1 MSQMPR
7 KAKRAPNKS
16 TTATAKTR
24 TPKTNVPSFTPAGTV
39 GSWEDDPETA
49 MGLTVPTPD
58 LSKLPLAFSF
68 PAGGPPPAI
77 YAHGTSEFRY
87 WATAAALRRGA
98 DYWAQRVPLT
108 QWHGGPSLNVVL
120 DNGFDLDANYDRAA
134 LNFFHGPGVTGTV
147 FTCESPDVSCHELG
161 HAVLDAFMPELWG
174 VASQEIA
181 AFHES
186 FGDISALMSAIQIP
200 SLRTAVLAVSGG
212 NLYTTSRLS
221 RLAEQLGSALR
232 AQDPDLAEA
241 DCLRSAVNSFN
252 YQDPMTLPS
261 AAPMSQ
267 LSSKPH
273 SFSRIFTGAFFEILG
288 VSLATKAANP
298 GAPTEAELLAVADD
312 LAGFLVQGVK
322 WSSPI
327 VTNCYAHVAA
337 NMVIAAQADPTYSS
351 IAKGVFVGRSILSLQ
366 SASSLPMM
374 ANVKSLTAAANSATA
389 EREPLPMVGLPA
401 SQYGIDG
408 VLFVEAAAE
417 PRDFTVTS
425 AGFNAEPIL
434 PPSGTAAA
442 KAFVDDLFMRGQI
455 DYGPVVDPE
464 RRLLRNHKTKTHA
477 LVKVDGGA
485 RLERRLFNCG
495 LCARG
500 VTTRRKRLGDAQG
513 KHARPNPRRAQ

>member
-1 MSQMPR
+1 MSQALR
-7 KAKRAPNKS
+7 KSKRAP
-16 TTATAKTR
+16 TTPATATAKTKA
-24 TPKTNVPSFTPAGTV
+24 TNTNVSSPAPTGTV

-49 MGLTVPTPD
+49 VGLTVPTPD

-68 PAGGPPPAI
+68 PTGGPPPAV
-77 YAHGTSEFRY
+77 YAHGTYEFRY

-108 QWHGGPSLNVVL
+108 QWQGGPSLNVVL
-120 DNGFDLDANYDRAA
+120 DNGFELDANYNRTG

-147 FTCESPDVSCHELG
+147 FTCESPDVSCHEVG

-174 VASQEIA
+174 VASTEIA

-200 SLRTAVLAVSGG
+200 SLRTAVLAVSDG

-232 AQDPDLAEA
+232 AQDPGLAEA

-261 AAPMSQ
+261 AAPLSQ

-288 VSLATKAANP
+288 VSLAAKAANP
-298 GAPTEAELLAVADD
+298 GAPTETEFLAVADD
-312 LAGFLVQGVK
+312 LAGFLVQGLK
-322 WSSPI
+322 WSSPV
-327 VTNCYAHVAA
+327 VTNCYAQVAA

-351 IAKGVFVGRSILSLQ
+351 IARGVFVGRSILSLQ

-374 ANVKSLTAAANSATA
+374 AKVKSLTAPAKSAMA
-389 EREPLPMVGLPA
+389 ERVPLPMVGLPA

-417 PRDFTVTS
+417 PREFDVTS
-425 AGFNAEPIL
+425 AGFNAEPIA
-434 PPSGTAAA
+434 PQSGTAAA
-442 KAFVDDLFMRGQI
+442 KAFVDDLFMSGQI
-455 DYGPVVDPE
+455 DYGTVVDPE
-464 RRLLRNHKTKTHA
+464 RRLVRNHKTKTHA
-477 LVKVDGGA
+477 LVKIDGGA

-500 VTTRRKRLGDAQG
+500 TC
-513 KHARPNPRRAQ
+513 H

>member
-1 MSQMPR
+1 MTETPGKS
-7 KAKRAPNKS
+7 KRAPTKLAS
-16 TTATAKTR
+16 ATAKTKTAKTK
-24 TPKTNVPSFTPAGTV
+24 TPKTNAPSPPSTGTV
-39 GSWEDDPETA
+39 GSWEDDPATA
-49 MGLTVPTPD
+49 VGLTVPTPD

-77 YAHGTSEFRY
+77 YAQGTSEFRY
-87 WATAAALRRGA
+87 WATAAALRRCA

-108 QWHGGPSLNVVL
+108 QWYGGPSLNVVL
-120 DNGFDLDANYDRAA
+120 DNGFELGANYDRAA
-134 LNFFHGPGVTGTV
+134 LNFYHGPGVTGTV
-147 FTCESPDVSCHELG
+147 FTCESPDVSCHEMG
-161 HAVLDAFMPELWG
+161 HAVLDAFKPGLWG
-174 VASQEIA
+174 AASQEAA

-200 SLRTAVLAVSGG
+200 SLRTTILTVTGG
-212 NLYTTSRLS
+212 NLYTKSRLS

-241 DCLRSAVNSFN
+241 DCLRNAANCFN
-252 YQDPMTLPS
+252 YQDPTTLPNM
-261 AAPMSQ
+261 APMSQ
-267 LSSKPH
+267 LSSEPH
-273 SFSRIFTGAFFEILG
+273 SFSRIFTGAFYEILG
-288 VSLATKAANP
+288 ASLAAKAANP
-298 GAPTEAELLAVADD
+298 GTPTEAELLAVAND

-374 ANVKSLTAAANSATA
+374 AKVKSLTAAAKSATP

-417 PRDFTVTS
+417 PRDFIVTS
-425 AGFNAEPIL
+425 AGFNAEPIT

-442 KAFVDDLFMRGQI
+442 MAFVDDLFMRGQI
-455 DYGPVVDPE
+455 DYGAVVDPE
-464 RRLLRNHKTKTHA
+464 RRLVRNHKSKTHA

-485 RLERRLFNCG
+485 RLERRLFDCG

-500 VTTRRKRLGDAQG
+500 VS
-513 KHARPNPRRAQ
+513 H

>member
-1 MSQMPR
+1 MSQAPG
-7 KAKRAPNKS
+7 KSNKVPAKP
-16 TTATAKTR
+16 ATAAAKSK
-24 TPKTNVPSFTPAGTV
+24 TPKTNVSSATPAETV

-49 MGLTVPTPD
+49 VGLTVPTPD

-77 YAHGTSEFRY
+77 YAHGTAEFRY
-87 WATAAALRRGA
+87 WATAAALRRSA
-98 DYWAQRVPLT
+98 DYWAKRVPLT
-108 QWHGGPSLNVVL
+108 QWQGGPSLDVVL

-147 FTCESPDVSCHELG
+147 FTCESPDVSCHEVG
-161 HAVLDAFMPELWG
+161 HAVLDAFKPELWG

-200 SLRTAVLAVSGG
+200 SLRTAVLAVNGG

-241 DCLRSAVNSFN
+241 DCLRSAVNCFN

-288 VSLATKAANP
+288 VSLAAKAANP
-298 GAPTEAELLAVADD
+298 GAPTEAELLAVSDD
-312 LAGFLVQGVK
+312 LAGFFVQGVK
-322 WSSPI
+322 GAWPI
-327 VTNCYAHVAA
+327 VTNWYAQVAA

-374 ANVKSLTAAANSATA
+374 AKVKSLTAAAKSATA

-408 VLFVEAAAE
+408 MLFVEAAAE
-417 PRDFTVTS
+417 PREFVVTS
-425 AGFNAEPIL
+425 AGFNAEPVV

-442 KAFVDDLFMRGQI
+442 KAFVDDLFKRGQI
-455 DYGPVVDPE
+455 DYGAVVDPKH
-464 RRLLRNHKTKTHA
+464 RLVRNHKTKTHT

-500 VTTRRKRLGDAQG
+500 VNHQKGTSG
-513 KHARPNPRRAQ
+513 